1 MTGRTLAELYCVGG
15 AVLGLWALVRFP
27 SRAPSTLSGA
37 MFALIAAVAVT
48 AAIPTLLGYSIAHGG
63 KIGGVAGL
71 IGLVL
76 PALTAIFW
84 SAGSLFRVFSGLF
97 NRGVG

>member
-1 MTGRTLAELYCVGG
+1 VTGRTLAELYCVGG
-15 AVLGLWALVRFP
+15 AVLGLWALVRF
-27 SRAPSTLSGA
+27 
-37 MFALIAAVAVT
+37 
-48 AAIPTLLGYSIAHGG
+48 PTLLGYSIAHGG